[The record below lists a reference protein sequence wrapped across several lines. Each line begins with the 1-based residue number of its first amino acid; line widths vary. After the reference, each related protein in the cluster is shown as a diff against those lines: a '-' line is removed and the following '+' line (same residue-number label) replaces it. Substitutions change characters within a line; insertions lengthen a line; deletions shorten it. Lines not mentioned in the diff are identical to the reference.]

1 LIWQKTKLA
10 IAIFCF
16 TNCFCFVMISKREN
30 TKEFWPELRCAHVT
44 EGSVKQADWH

>member
-30 TKEFWPELRCAHVT
+30 TKEFWPELRCPHLT
-44 EGSVKQADWH
+44 ESSVKQADWH